1 MQNKNL
7 DYKHP
12 NTVWEYIKEDLEVLI
27 IKGLLKTGDKVP
39 SINKLANHYNVSNST
54 AQKALETLFDK
65 DILIKKQ
72 GIGYFV
78 KPYTR
83 NKLISE
89 HKEKLKKRLETL
101 LLESKELDIDK
112 DELNLFIN
120 SVINKIYS

>member
-89 HKEKLKKRLETL
+89 HKEKLKKRLEAL

-112 DELNLFIN
+112 DELNVFIN